1 MMTLDIIGALEE
13 ILTDEEIDTISEYVY
28 KRYNGEYGEYI
39 TDLILKDY
47 RRLKAS

>member
-13 ILTDEEIDTISEYVY
+13 ILTAEEIDTISEYVY
-28 KRYNGEYGEYI
+28 KRYEGEYLFYI